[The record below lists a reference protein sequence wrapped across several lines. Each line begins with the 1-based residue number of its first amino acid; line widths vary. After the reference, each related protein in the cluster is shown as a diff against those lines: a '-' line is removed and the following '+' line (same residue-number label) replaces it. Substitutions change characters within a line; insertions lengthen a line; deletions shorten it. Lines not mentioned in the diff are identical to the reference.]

1 MPLGVFANAWAE
13 LKESLSL
20 IPESVIP
27 LIVLAASVGVALIVH
42 GVIVAII
49 RRTLSPRA
57 PFLFSLFFRL
67 TGPFRLALVLF
78 GMNVALAVTPIDSQL
93 GMVLARILRVAFI
106 ALLGWITLTS
116 INIAADVY
124 LRRFDISAADNLL
137 ARKQVTQVR
146 VLKGALGSLITLITI
161 AVALMTFDQVR
172 QLGVSLFASAGIAG
186 IIVGLAARPMLS
198 NLIAGVQL
206 ALTQPIRLEDA
217 VVVENEMG
225 FVEEITA
232 TYVVVRLWDFRR
244 MIVPLTYFIEKP
256 FQNWTHQSAALIGAV
271 LLRVDFSAPIDRIR
285 SKVHQIVEDAQLW
298 DGRVLSVQVTDA
310 DDTSMELRVLV
321 SAANAGATFDLR
333 CEVREKLLAYLQREY
348 PLALPRRRQEA
359 VSSTGSPP
367 LVPDTGGRRSRVHEH
382 SS

>member
-42 GVIVAII
+42 GVILAII

-57 PFLFSLFFRL
+57 PFLFSLFVRL

-93 GMVLARILRVAFI
+93 GMVLAPILRVAFI

-225 FVEEITA
+225 FVEQINA

-244 MIVPLTYFIEKP
+244 MIVPLSYFMEKP
-256 FQNWTHQSAALIGAV
+256 FQNWTHESSALIGAV
-271 LLRVDFSAPIDRIR
+271 LIRVDFSAPVDRIR
-285 SKVHQIVEDAQLW
+285 AKVHAIVEGSEIW
-298 DGRVLSVQVTDA
+298 DGRVLSVQVTDS
-310 DDTSMELRVLV
+310 DDISMEVRVLV

-333 CEVREKLLAYLQREY
+333 CEVREKLLAYLQHEY

-359 VSSTGSPP
+359 VSSAGSPP
-367 LVPDTGGRRSRVHEH
+367 LVPDTAGRRSRVHEH